1 MVKSLFWWVIVCLS
15 VLFTY
20 LMYDFGLLIP
30 FYTQDITMLTY
41 FITVLLIGSTCSI
54 GYKNIAGWE
63 NYDIEWFISDIVI
76 TLGMIGTII
85 GFILMLSGTF
95 DTLKIADVDSVR
107 LLISSMSKGLYTALN
122 TTLAGLI
129 SSVVLKAQLII
140 CDKRE

>member
-1 MVKSLFWWVIVCLS
+1 MIKSLFWWVIVCVSL
-15 VLFTY
+15 LFTY

-30 FYTQDITMLTY
+30 FYTHDITMLTY
-41 FITVLLIGSTCSI
+41 FITALLVGTTCSI
-54 GYKNIAGWE
+54 GYKNIVEGWDY
-63 NYDIEWFISDIVI
+63 NVEWFISDVVI

-95 DTLKIADVDSVR
+95 DTLRIADVDSVR

-140 CDKRE
+140 CDERE